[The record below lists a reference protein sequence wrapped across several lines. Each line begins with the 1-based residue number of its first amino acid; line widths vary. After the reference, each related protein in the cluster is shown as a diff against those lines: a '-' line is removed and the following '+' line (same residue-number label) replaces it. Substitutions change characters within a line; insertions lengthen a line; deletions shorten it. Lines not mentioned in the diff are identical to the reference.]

1 VGRRRRGRPG
11 AELKAEIDEA
21 VRANEAAGRAPL
33 GWMFDDVL
41 AAPAAPA
48 QAARR
53 ARAHA
58 TTSSGTGTD
67 GAADDR
73 PDGGA
78 HAGRGDGARRAVVVL
93 GEDVGKRG
101 GVFLATEGLF
111 DRFGPDRVIDTPLSE
126 AAIIGAAVGMAVHG
140 MRPVA
145 EIQFADY
152 VFPGFDQLVSQAA
165 KLRYRS
171 GGGFTAPMVVRM
183 PAGGGVAGGHHH
195 SQNPESHFVHTP
207 GPAGRLPLDAQRRPR
222 AAAQRRPRRRPG
234 RLHGAEAALPRGQGG
249 PRTTTTPRSPSA
261 RAGAA
266 RGRRRRADQLRRQH
280 GETLKAADALA
291 AQGVS
296 ADVIDLRS
304 LLPWDEDLVLERVAR
319 VGRVV
324 VISEAPRTLSFA
336 SEVAAT
342 IAEEALDLLEAPP
355 VRVTGFDTP
364 TRTPRTAPTCPARPH
379 PARRAARAR
388 LLTRAAA
395 RPAGAG
401 GPVPEGRQAARTRR
415 VGRRGRG
422 RPWLVQPS
430 ATRSSPTSRSSR

>member
-1 VGRRRRGRPG
+1 MAIQTIVQTVART
-11 AELKAEIDEA
+11 
-21 VRANEAAGRAPL
+21 L
-33 GWMFDDVL
+33 GEEM
-41 AAPAAPA
+41 
-48 QAARR
+48 ARDPR
-53 ARAHA
+53 
-58 TTSSGTGTD
+58 
-67 GAADDR
+67 
-73 PDGGA
+73 
-78 HAGRGDGARRAVVVL
+78 VVVL

-126 AAIIGAAVGMAVHG
+126 AAIIGAAIGMAVHG

-183 PAGGGVAGGHHH
+183 PAGGGVGGGHHH

-207 GPAGRLPLDAQRRPR
+207 GLQVIYPSTPSDVRGLLRSAIRGDDPVVVLEPKRLYRAIKEDLAADDDATIPI
-222 AAAQRRPRRRPG
+222 
-234 RLHGAEAALPRGQGG
+234 GQ
-249 PRTTTTPRSPSA
+249 A
-261 RAGAA
+261 R
-266 RGRRRRADQLRRQH
+266 LRRE
-280 GETLKAADALA
+280 GDDVVLISYGASMSETMKAADALA

-304 LLPWDEDLVLERVAR
+304 LLPWDEDFVLERVAR

-364 TRTPRTAPTCPARPH
+364 YPYAQD
-379 PARRAARAR
+379 RAY
-388 LLTRAAA
+388 L
-395 RPAGAG
+395 P
-401 GPVPEGRQAARTRR
+401 GPDRILHAVQR
-415 VGRRGRG
+415 V
-422 RPWLVQPS
+422 LDY
-430 ATRSSPTSRSSR
+430 